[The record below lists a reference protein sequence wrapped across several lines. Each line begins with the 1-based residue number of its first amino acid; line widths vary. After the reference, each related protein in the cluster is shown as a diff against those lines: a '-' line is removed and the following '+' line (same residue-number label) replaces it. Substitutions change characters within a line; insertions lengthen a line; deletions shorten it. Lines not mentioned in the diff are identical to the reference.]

1 LNEAHEDAIMRITWH
16 GHACFEVEGEKV
28 KVVTDPHDGKSLGI
42 HPPSCRPDLVLVSH
56 DHFDHNCVR
65 VLKGQFTTVKEPG
78 QREIKGVKVKG
89 IEVAHDE
96 AGGAKRG
103 KVMMYR
109 FELDGVSFL
118 HCGDLGHALS
128 PEQLRS
134 VGGVDVLFIPV
145 GGVFT
150 LDGWKAKDVVRDISP
165 KVAVPMHY
173 RYGGLS
179 LSIHPLDAFLDN
191 LPEEKVQR
199 VGNSIEFSKVDVPE
213 RTEYW
218 IFSP

>member
-1 LNEAHEDAIMRITWH
+1 MRITWH
-16 GHACFEVEGEKV
+16 GHACFEVQGEKV
-28 KVVTDPHDGKSLGI
+28 TVVTDPHDGKSLGI

-56 DHFDHNCVR
+56 DHFDHNSIR
-65 VLKGQFTTVKEPG
+65 VLKGQFATVKEPG
-78 QREIKGVKVKG
+78 QKEVKGVKVKG

-103 KVMMYR
+103 KVLMFR

-128 PEQLRS
+128 PEQLKL
-134 VGGVDVLFIPV
+134 VGGVDVIFIPV

-150 LDGWKAKDVVRDISP
+150 VDGRRAKDVIRDISP

-179 LSIHPLDAFLDN
+179 LSIQPLDTFLDG
-191 LPEEKVQR
+191 LPEEKVHR
-199 VGNSIEFSKVDVPE
+199 VGNSIEFTRADLPE

>member
-1 LNEAHEDAIMRITWH
+1 MRIIWH
-16 GHACFEVEGEKV
+16 GHACFEMQGEKV
-28 KVVTDPHDGKSLGI
+28 TVVTDPHDGKSLGI
-42 HPPSCRPDLVLVSH
+42 HPPSCRPDLVLVTH

-96 AGGAKRG
+96 VEGGKRG
-103 KVMMYR
+103 KVVMYR
-109 FELDGVSFL
+109 FELNGWSFL
-118 HCGDLGHALS
+118 HCGDLGHELS
-128 PEQLRS
+128 PEQLS
-134 VGGVDVLFIPV
+134 LVGGVDVLFIPV

-150 LDGWKAKDVVRDISP
+150 IDGRKAKDVVRGISP

-179 LSIHPLDAFLDN
+179 LSIHPLDSFLEG
-191 LPEEKVQR
+191 LPEEKVHR
-199 VGNSIEFSKVDVPE
+199 VGNSIEFSRGDIPE
-213 RTEYW
+213 GTEYW